1 MDDFLKLCQTR
12 YSVRKYTDEA
22 VSDEDLSYVLECVR
36 IAPSGV
42 NFQPWKF
49 VVVKS
54 EEARKKLQQCYD
66 RDWFNTAPLY
76 IIAYKDT
83 SKEWVRKYDNKHIGD
98 IDVAIAVEHL
108 CLAATEK
115 GLGTC
120 WVCNFNPSLLAEL
133 FPQPEEFVPVALI
146 PIGHIA
152 HDCQK
157 RVQGRKAMD
166 EIVETI

>member
-1 MDDFLKLCQTR
+1 MENFLKLCQTR
-12 YSVRKYTDEA
+12 YSVRKYTDKA
-22 VSDEDLSYVLECVR
+22 ISDEDLRYILECVR

-49 VVVKS
+49 VLVKS
-54 EEARKKLQQCYD
+54 DEARKKLQQCYD

-76 IIAYKDT
+76 VIAYKDT
-83 SKEWVRKYDNKHIGD
+83 SKEWVRKYDGKHIGD

-120 WVCNFNPSLLAEL
+120 WVCNFNPELLSEL
-133 FPQPEEFVPVALI
+133 FPQSEEFVPVALI

-152 HDCQK
+152 TDSKK
-157 RVQGRKAMD
+157 REQGRKELS
-166 EIVETI
+166 EIVETV

>member
-83 SKEWVRKYDNKHIGD
+83 SKEWIRKYDDKHIGD

-152 HDCQK
+152 PDCQK

>member
-1 MDDFLKLCQTR
+1 MDTFLQLCQSR
-12 YSVRKYTDEA
+12 YSVRKY
-22 VSDEDLSYVLECVR
+22 SDEPVAESDLNYVLECVR

-54 EEARKKLQQCYD
+54 EENRKKLQQCYD
-66 RDWFNTAPLY
+66 REWFNTAPIY

-83 SKEWVRKYDNKHIGD
+83 DKERVRKYDGKHIGD

-120 WVCNFNPSLLAEL
+120 WVCNFNPQLLCEL
-133 FPQPEEFVPVALI
+133 FPQTPNYVPVAI
-146 PIGHIA
+146 VPIGHIA
-152 HDCQK
+152 PDCQK
-157 RVQGRKAMD
+157 RVQGRKELS